1 MMAVDVVTFGCRL
14 NIVESESMRQQAL
27 EAGHQNLVIFNT
39 CAVTAEATR
48 QARQAIRRLKRE
60 RPEATIVV
68 TGCAAQIEPA
78 MFAGMD
84 EVDRVIGNSE
94 KSQSQTWIKLSDP
107 AASNERVHVAD
118 IMTVRETASHLIDG
132 FEGRT
137 RAFVQVQNGCD
148 HRCTFCI
155 IPYGRGPS
163 RSVAMGAAV
172 DQIKRL
178 VDRGYKE
185 VVLTGVD
192 MTSWGAD
199 LPGAPRL
206 GQLLQSI
213 LTHVPDLPRLRLS
226 SIDSIE
232 ADEALIEA
240 LACERRLMPH
250 LHLSLQAGDDMI
262 LKRMK
267 PSPSARKLRLYVPI
281 SCSEQILSPGFQP
294 KPKPCSTIHLLWW
307 ANATSLICTYSHS
320 PPAMAHRRRGCRN
333 CRSRWSRNGPSACAQ
348 RVITPSMPIFKANL
362 ARSKMCWS
370 SRTIWDVAK
379 DLPPSGSARKS
390 PPDKSFRPR
399 SSASRAMT

>member
-1 MMAVDVVTFGCRL
+1 MTVDVVTFGCRL
-14 NIVESESMRQQAL
+14 NIVESESMRRQAL
-27 EAGHQNLVIFNT
+27 EAGHDNLVIFNT

-60 RPEATIVV
+60 RPDATIVV
-68 TGCAAQIEPA
+68 TGCAAQIEPE

-94 KSQSQTWIKLSDP
+94 KSQSRTWAQLADP
-107 AASNERVHVAD
+107 AGGQERVQVAD
-118 IMTVRETASHLIDG
+118 IMAVRETASHLIDG

-199 LPGAPRL
+199 LPGTPRL
-206 GQLLQSI
+206 GQLMQSI
-213 LTHVPDLPRLRLS
+213 LTHVPDL
-226 SIDSIE
+226 
-232 ADEALIEA
+232 
-240 LACERRLMPH
+240 
-250 LHLSLQAGDDMI
+250 
-262 LKRMK
+262 
-267 PSPSARKLRLYVPI
+267 
-281 SCSEQILSPGFQP
+281 
-294 KPKPCSTIHLLWW
+294 
-307 ANATSLICTYSHS
+307 
-320 PPAMAHRRRGCRN
+320 
-333 CRSRWSRNGPSACAQ
+333 
-348 RVITPSMPIFKANL
+348 
-362 ARSKMCWS
+362 
-370 SRTIWDVAK
+370 
-379 DLPPSGSARKS
+379 
-390 PPDKSFRPR
+390 
-399 SSASRAMT
+399 